1 MTLDDIKLYRM
12 THIAN
17 IPHILQYG
25 LVHASSPNRN
35 PEYVPIGD
43 RTLIDFRRTKEIK
56 VGVDKTII
64 LGDFIPFYFGVRMP
78 MLYVM
83 QRGGNFVEKAY
94 NPEEIVYVAVSL
106 KKIIENGYEF
116 YFTDGHATDFIT
128 NYYTVS
134 DVPKLP
140 QLLDWTAIKAMN
152 WSGDGIETDLKRRK
166 QAEFLVRQDV
176 SADCI
181 YGYACYNE
189 TAKVRLLLLGIPE
202 DMIRIFPKAYYLL

>member
-1 MTLDDIKLYRM
+1 MDIADIKLYRM
-12 THIAN
+12 THIDN

-25 LVHASSPNRN
+25 VVHSSSPDQN
-35 PEYVPIGD
+35 PGYVSIGD
-43 RTLIDFRRTKEIK
+43 KTLIDFRRSKRVKINPEQSI
-56 VGVDKTII
+56 V

-94 NPEEIVYVAVSL
+94 NPEEIVYVAISL
-106 KKIIENGYEF
+106 KKIVDNGYEF
-116 YFTDGHATDFIT
+116 YFTDGHATDFLT
-128 NYYTVS
+128 SFYSEKNLDS
-134 DVPKLP
+134 LP
-140 QLLDWTAIKAMN
+140 ELLDWSAIKAHN

-176 SADCI
+176 AADCI

-189 TAKVRLLLLGIPE
+189 TAKARLLLMGISE
-202 DMIRIFPKAYYLL
+202 DMIRIFPKAYY